1 MKVRWKAKALG
12 KALDEFESMYVTL
25 GVACCVGL
33 GLENRAEESRTQRDR
48 QRDHQRGRQR
58 DHQRDHQRGQQ
69 GTGARPT
76 LATCALELWPENRD

>member
-1 MKVRWKAKALG
+1 MRVRWKA
-12 KALDEFESMYVTL
+12 LDELESMYVTL

-48 QRDHQRGRQR
+48 QRDHQR
-58 DHQRDHQRGQQ
+58 DHQRGQQ